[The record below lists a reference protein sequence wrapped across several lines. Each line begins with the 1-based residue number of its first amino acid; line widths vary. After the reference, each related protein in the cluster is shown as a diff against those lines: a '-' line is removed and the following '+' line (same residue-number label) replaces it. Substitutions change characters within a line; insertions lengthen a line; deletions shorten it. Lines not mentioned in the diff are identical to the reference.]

1 MLWYCFCKQYEKH
14 RNRCIIH
21 YENIKLMKKIIGLGV
36 VTGVV
41 IFAYLQS
48 FNNKLNKKLV
58 EGPKENAQL
67 V

>member
-1 MLWYCFCKQYEKH
+1 
-14 RNRCIIH
+14 
-21 YENIKLMKKIIGLGV
+21 MKKIIGLGV

-48 FNNKLNKKLV
+48 FNNKLHNKVNQNLP
-58 EGPKENAQL
+58 EGEKPNAQL

>member
-1 MLWYCFCKQYEKH
+1 
-14 RNRCIIH
+14 
-21 YENIKLMKKIIGLGV
+21 MKKIIGLGV

>member
-1 MLWYCFCKQYEKH
+1 
-14 RNRCIIH
+14 
-21 YENIKLMKKIIGLGV
+21 MKKIIGLGV

-48 FNNKLNKKLV
+48 FNNKLNKRVLE
-58 EGPKENAQL
+58 EGKKEGAQL

>member
-1 MLWYCFCKQYEKH
+1 
-14 RNRCIIH
+14 
-21 YENIKLMKKIIGLGV
+21 MKKIIGLGV

-48 FNNKLNKKLV
+48 FNNKLNKRLV
-58 EGPKENAQL
+58 EGKKDAQL